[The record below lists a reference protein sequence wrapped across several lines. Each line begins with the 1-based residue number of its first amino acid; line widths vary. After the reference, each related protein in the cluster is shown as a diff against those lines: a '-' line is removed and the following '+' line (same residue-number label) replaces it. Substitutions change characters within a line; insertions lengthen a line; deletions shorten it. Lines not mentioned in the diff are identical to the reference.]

1 MRIDYSDF
9 EQIYKNKSPFPDIP
23 DISEFNP
30 IPNNFDIPAMALP
43 TDALTGNIDSLMGE
57 LTSVKS
63 NIESAVSSTVSE
75 LSGMVEVPS
84 LDGALDT
91 ISNYG
96 NEIQS
101 KIKENF
107 SFGIND
113 IVNVNNPLENLDQK
127 FNDLKGMGSNIIN
140 NNITGLIDDKLGMVN
155 DLVSQIP
162 DIPSAVTNSFD
173 QIKSLTNTVQD
184 LNVSNLIDNVKNSIS
199 ALDISGA
206 GVINKIQEATAALES
221 FTSDL
226 GLDSMGNLSLD
237 SLMDKAGL
245 PSDIKENFSNLSNAA
260 SEVAEA
266 AASTI
271 SGNIAKNAEKYYNC
285 LKW

>member
-1 MRIDYSDF
+1 
-9 EQIYKNKSPFPDIP
+9 
-23 DISEFNP
+23 
-30 IPNNFDIPAMALP
+30 
-43 TDALTGNIDSLMGE
+43 
-57 LTSVKS
+57 
-63 NIESAVSSTVSE
+63 
-75 LSGMVEVPS
+75 
-84 LDGALDT
+84 
-91 ISNYG
+91 
-96 NEIQS
+96 
-101 KIKENF
+101 
-107 SFGIND
+107 
-113 IVNVNNPLENLDQK
+113 
-127 FNDLKGMGSNIIN
+127 
-140 NNITGLIDDKLGMVN
+140 MVN

-173 QIKSLTNTVQD
+173 QIKSLTNAVQD

>member
-1 MRIDYSDF
+1 MIEYSDF
-9 EQIYKNKSPFPDIP
+9 EQIYKNRSPFPDIP

-30 IPNNFDIPAMALP
+30 IPNNFDMPSISLP
-43 TDALTGNIDSLMGE
+43 TDVLTGNIDSLMGE

-173 QIKSLTNTVQD
+173 QIKSLTNAVQD